1 MTIVLIK
8 NKTNSLNFNINVMPC
23 ILVFVRLFDIK
34 FNINVMPCILVFIRL
49 FDIKLLMLCLAYLFL
64 LDFDIKFNINVM
76 PCILVF
82 INVLWYIKTNSS
94 LGIRILTEVYVPKL
108 LLFVTGGEAK

>member
-8 NKTNSLNFNINVMPC
+8 IKTNSPSFNIKCYVLHTC
-23 ILVFVRLFDIK
+23 FIRLFDIK
-34 FNINVMPCILVFIRL
+34 FNINVMPCILF
-49 FDIKLLMLCLAYLFL
+49 
-64 LDFDIKFNINVM
+64 
-76 PCILVF
+76 F